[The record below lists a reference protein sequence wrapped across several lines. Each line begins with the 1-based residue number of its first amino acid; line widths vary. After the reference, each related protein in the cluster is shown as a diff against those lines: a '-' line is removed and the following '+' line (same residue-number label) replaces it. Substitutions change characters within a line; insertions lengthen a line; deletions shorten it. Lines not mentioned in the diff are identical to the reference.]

1 MSISSA
7 TTFLSLSFHSFCLM
21 LDSFLKKYFSSSS
34 RLCSQFSYLGM
45 YIINLTRVCFCSD
58 SDPGYI
64 VPWGRKK
71 GEKPLAT
78 ETKLEIIRRQL
89 C

>member
-1 MSISSA
+1 MQ
-7 TTFLSLSFHSFCLM
+7 C
-21 LDSFLKKYFSSSS
+21 S

-64 VPWGRKK
+64 SRPLGK
-71 GEKPLAT
+71 EK
-78 ETKLEIIRRQL
+78 RREAVGDRDKARDNQAAVML
-89 C
+89 MKDSHF